1 MYTMIVYGSPSELY
15 GKFTFRECNDQEQR
29 NPRFGHLLRTHSHT
43 RTQHFVYASHAL
55 PLTHPFPTIDPSKDK
70 QGKNESSNFD
80 ER

>member
-29 NPRFGHLLRTHSHT
+29 NPRFGHLLRTP
-43 RTQHFVYASHAL
+43 HFVYASHAL